1 MSNNNKPDSAAS
13 PDQTQKKKPSTAKV
27 IQGILAGALGVQ
39 SSKAQEEDFAS
50 SSPWPYII
58 AAVLFGVGFVVSLML
73 IVSWV
78 LSGG

>member
-1 MSNNNKPDSAAS
+1 MNDNSKPDGTAG
-13 PDQTQKKKPSTAKV
+13 QKPPPGKKPSTAKV

-58 AAVLFGVGFVVSLML
+58 AAVLFGVGFVVTLML

-78 LSGG
+78 LSGQ